1 MSHLHSMPLT
11 PPMRPTRCM
20 RVPAVSA
27 QRGLALLEALLATVI
42 LAIGLLGT
50 IGMQARAY
58 SALSEAGMRAEAT
71 MASEQLLGVI
81 ASDQANLG
89 SYALAAGAT
98 PSAALAPWV
107 AQTRAAIP
115 GALIEVSIVPTAA
128 AATARSEIAI
138 RIRWTRTA
146 GGTENVHQVTAC
158 IAT

>member
-1 MSHLHSMPLT
+1 MS
-11 PPMRPTRCM
+11 PMRPVNPM
-20 RVPAVSA
+20 RP
-27 QRGLALLEALLATVI
+27 
-42 LAIGLLGT
+42 
-50 IGMQARAY
+50 
-58 SALSEAGMRAEAT
+58 MRAPTRPCRKRACASRQPI
-71 MASEQLLGVI
+71 ASEQLLGVI